1 MVYTKI
7 ERFIAKIFTNRSL
20 TGSNADVASSKR
32 TIVGFRTIAR
42 AIETHRF

>member
-7 ERFIAKIFTNRSL
+7 ERFLAKIFTNRSF

-32 TIVGFRTIAR
+32 SIVGFRTIAR
-42 AIETHRF
+42 AIETRCF